1 MKTELCILFNNGE
14 QFELN
19 PKDNVINMES
29 LSDHLSE
36 QPGLI
41 AYYGNIKAVFQEKV
55 SALKNT
61 IEIFMA
67 SERTKLRE
75 ASKEKRT
82 YKEELNDQIIAT
94 EDYINLIRDLHSAE
108 NNYEKASVAFQ
119 AIRDKGMAL
128 NSLCSVYKAEMFVN
142 DKVFEENFRNKRRES
157 YIKSKEK

>member
-94 EDYINLIRDLHSAE
+94 EDYINLVRDLHMAE

-128 NSLCSVYKAEMFVN
+128 NSLCSVYKAEAMVN
-142 DKVFEENFRNKRRES
+142 NKVYEERFRNQRRDKFNSDQER
-157 YIKSKEK
+157 

>member
-1 MKTELCILFNNGE
+1 MKTETCILFNKGE

-19 PKDNVINMES
+19 AKDTIINMES
-29 LSDHLSE
+29 LSEHLSE

-55 SALKNT
+55 NALKNT

-75 ASKEKRT
+75 KSDGKRT
-82 YKEELNDQIIAT
+82 YKEELNDQILAS
-94 EDYINLIRDLHSAE
+94 EDYINLVKELHTAE
-108 NNYEKASVAFQ
+108 NNYEKASVFFQ
-119 AIRDKGMAL
+119 AVRDKGMAL

-142 DKVFEENFRNKRRES
+142 DKVFEEKFRGQRREA
-157 YIKSKEK
+157 YLKGKDK